1 MDREKILVI
10 DDDPNILE
18 VITARLE
25 AENYAVLTAVTAEE
39 ALAKAKDES
48 LNLVISDLKLPSM
61 DGLELLDNLLL
72 LNPDLPV
79 IILTAYGSIESAV
92 TAIQK
97 GAYSYLTKPFDPKA
111 LLLNVKNALEKQR
124 LTFEVKNLKT
134 LVEEKYG
141 FANIVGRS
149 EKMVRVFEQIAQIAR
164 TDFTVRIYGESGTGK
179 ELVAKAIHCHGPRQN
194 APFIAVSCA
203 ALPETLLESELFG
216 HEKGAF
222 TDARQA
228 RRGLFSLADK
238 GTIFL
243 DEICETPPSVQV
255 KLLRVL
261 QEQEFKPVGGER
273 TLKVDVRVIAATN
286 KDLKKEVEAGRFRE
300 DLFYRIQVIP
310 LDLPPLRERREDIPL
325 LAEHFLKI
333 YSRKLG
339 KKIEGITP
347 EARQKMVLY
356 DWPGNVRELENKIEY
371 AVAMSVGGR
380 IAPED
385 ILLSGIDQGAEMMTF
400 DEAREE
406 FEKEYLRRLLAATK
420 GNFQAAAR
428 VANRQRSGLY
438 YLAKKYKL
446 KPSDLR

>member
-18 VITARLE
+18 VIRARLE
-25 AENYAVLTAVTAEE
+25 AEGYAVATAATAEE
-39 ALAKAKDES
+39 ALATAKDES
-48 LNLVISDLKLPSM
+48 FNLVITDLKLSSIN
-61 DGLELLDNLLL
+61 GLELMDNLLL
-72 LNPDLPV
+72 VNPDLPV

-92 TAIQK
+92 TAIKK

-124 LTFEVKNLKT
+124 LTFQVRNLKT

-141 FANIVGRS
+141 FANIIGRS
-149 EKMVRVFEQIAQIAR
+149 EKMVRVFEQITQIAR
-164 TDFTVRIYGESGTGK
+164 TDFTVCIYGESGTGK
-179 ELVAKAIHCHGPRQN
+179 ELVAKAIHCHGLRQD

-222 TDARQA
+222 TDARQS
-228 RRGLFSLADK
+228 RRGLFALADK

-273 TLKVDVRVIAATN
+273 TQKVDVRVIAASN

-310 LDLPPLRERREDIPL
+310 LDLPPLRERKEDIPL
-325 LAEHFLKI
+325 LAEHFLKM
-333 YSRKLG
+333 YSRKLR
-339 KKIEGITP
+339 KKIECLTS
-347 EARQKMVLY
+347 EALKKMMLY

-371 AVAMSVGGR
+371 AVAMTAGSR
-380 IAPED
+380 IVPGD
-385 ILLSGIDQGAEMMTF
+385 ILLSGMSQAPEMKTF
-400 DEAREE
+400 DEAKED

-420 GNFQAAAR
+420 GNFQEAVR
-428 VANRQRSGLY
+428 VAERQRSGLY
-438 YLAKKYKL
+438 YLAKKYGL
-446 KPSDLR
+446 KPSDWR